1 MDEYEI
7 IMTPD
12 AVEDLWELRN
22 YIADVLLSPETAL
35 EYIRAVRKEIASL
48 AQFPARFKPMDDE
61 PWHSRGV
68 RRLLA
73 KNFYVYY
80 WIDEPRKCVSVMN
93 VIYSRRDQLRA
104 LSQRNTTG
112 EQ

>member
-7 IMTPD
+7 ILTPD
-12 AVEDLWELRN
+12 AEEDLWELRN
-22 YIADVLLSPETAL
+22 YIADVLFSPDTAL
-35 EYIRAVRKEIASL
+35 EYVRTVRREIAGL

-73 KNFYVYY
+73 KNFFVYY
-80 WIDEPRKCVSVMN
+80 WIDEPRKRVYVMN
-93 VIYSRRDQLRA
+93 VIYARRDQLQA
-104 LSQRNTTG
+104 LAQK
-112 EQ
+112 E

>member
-1 MDEYEI
+1 MEEYEI

-35 EYIRAVRKEIASL
+35 EYIRTVREEIAGL
-48 AQFPARFKPMDDE
+48 AQFPSRYRPMDEE
-61 PWHSRGV
+61 PWHSRAV
-68 RRLLA
+68 RRFPA

-80 WIDEPRKCVSVMN
+80 RIDEASGRVFIMN
-93 VIYSRRDQLRA
+93 VIYAMRNQLQA
-104 LSQRNTTG
+104 LAEKTK
-112 EQ
+112 

>member
-1 MDEYEI
+1 MGNYDI
-7 IMTPD
+7 VMTPD

-22 YIADVLLSPETAL
+22 YISDVLLSPDTAL
-35 EYIRAVRKEIASL
+35 EYIRAVREEITSL
-48 AQFPARFKPMDDE
+48 SQFPARFKPMDDE

-80 WIDEPRKCVSVMN
+80 WIEEPIKRVFVMN
-93 VIYSRRDQLRA
+93 VIYARRDQLQA
-104 LSQRNTTG
+104 LAQK
-112 EQ
+112 E

>member
-1 MDEYEI
+1 
-7 IMTPD
+7 MTPD

-22 YIADVLLSPETAL
+22 YIADVLLSPDTAL

-48 AQFPARFKPMDDE
+48 AQFQARFKPMNDE

-80 WIDEPRKCVSVMN
+80 WIDEPRRCVSVMN
-93 VIYSRRDQLRA
+93 VIYARRDQLRA
-104 LSQRNTTG
+104 LVEKT
-112 EQ
+112 

>member
-7 IMTPD
+7 ILTPD

-22 YIADVLLSPETAL
+22 YIAEVLRSPETAL
-35 EYIRAVRKEIASL
+35 EYVRAVRKEIASL
-48 AQFPARFKPMDDE
+48 SQFPARFKPMEDE
-61 PWHSRGV
+61 PWNSRGV

-80 WIDEPRKCVSVMN
+80 WIDEARKRVSVMN
-93 VIYSRRDQLRA
+93 VIYARRDQLQA
-104 LSQRNTTG
+104 LEKKTQ
-112 EQ
+112 

>member
-1 MDEYEI
+1 MDNYEI
-7 IMTPD
+7 VMTPD

-22 YIADVLLSPETAL
+22 YIADVLLSPDTAL
-35 EYIRAVRKEIASL
+35 EYIQAVREEIASL

-80 WIDEPRKCVSVMN
+80 WIEEPIKRVFVMN
-93 VIYSRRDQLRA
+93 VIYARRDQLQA
-104 LSQRNTTG
+104 LAQK
-112 EQ
+112 E

>member
-22 YIADVLLSPETAL
+22 YIADVLLSPDTAL

-48 AQFPARFKPMDDE
+48 AQFPARFNPMDDE

-80 WIDEPRKCVSVMN
+80 RIDEPGKRVSVMN
-93 VIYSRRDQLRA
+93 VIYARRDQLKA
-104 LSQRNTTG
+104 KA
-112 EQ
+112 EKK

>member
-7 IMTPD
+7 ILTPD

-22 YIADVLLSPETAL
+22 YIAEVLLSPDTAL
-35 EYIRAVRKEIASL
+35 EYVRAVRQEIASL
-48 AQFPARFKPMDDE
+48 TRFPARFKPIDDE

-93 VIYSRRDQLRA
+93 VIYARRDQLQA
-104 LSQRNTTG
+104 LEEKTK
-112 EQ
+112 

>member
-12 AVEDLWELRN
+12 AVEDLWDLRN

-35 EYIRAVRKEIASL
+35 EYIRIVREEIASL
-48 AQFPARFKPMDDE
+48 SQFPARFKPMEDE
-61 PWHSRGV
+61 PWNSRGV

-80 WIDEPRKCVSVMN
+80 WIDEPRKRVSVMN
-93 VIYSRRDQLRA
+93 VIFARRDQLQA
-104 LSQRNTTG
+104 LEEKTK
-112 EQ
+112 

>member
-7 IMTPD
+7 ILTPD
-12 AVEDLWELRN
+12 AEEDLWELRN
-22 YIADVLLSPETAL
+22 YIAGVLFSPDTAL
-35 EYIRAVRKEIASL
+35 EYVRAIQKKIASL

-80 WIDEPRKCVSVMN
+80 WIDEPRKRVSVMN
-93 VIYSRRDQLRA
+93 VIYARRDQLQA
-104 LSQRNTTG
+104 LAQNES
-112 EQ
+112 

>member
-1 MDEYEI
+1 MDKYEI
-7 IMTPD
+7 VMTPD

-22 YIADVLLSPETAL
+22 YIADVLLSPDTAL
-35 EYIRAVRKEIASL
+35 EYIHAVREEIASL
-48 AQFPARFKPMDDE
+48 SQFPARFKPMDDE

-80 WIDEPRKCVSVMN
+80 WIEEPIKRVFVMN
-93 VIYSRRDQLRA
+93 VIYARRDQLQA
-104 LSQRNTTG
+104 LAQK
-112 EQ
+112 E